1 MEIGSLVEKSEDER
15 SLSET
20 VDQIFFGVCLFALG
34 LQIRFRGNSFVGR
47 AIWNIFI
54 NVGVFWSEM

>member
-20 VDQIFFGVCLFALG
+20 VDQIFFACLFALG